1 MTARYELLINSMRAS
16 SEAVLIV
23 FVLAMSLLLTRWA
36 IRRLVDTPVLPV
48 FFKRV
53 MYTAGDVL
61 LIAPIYTLIL
71 ISK

>member
-1 MTARYELLINSMRAS
+1 MTARYELLLQSMRAS
-16 SEAVLIV
+16 SDAVLIV

-36 IRRLVDTPVLPV
+36 IHRLMDSPVLPV

-61 LIAPIYTLIL
+61 LIVPIYTLII